1 MVINEDLREFIKL
14 LNANQVKYLVVGGYA
29 VAFYGYPRYTKD
41 LDFWLW
47 IDRENA
53 EKTVKTLAD
62 FGFASLALTPDDFL
76 NPDNIIQLGHPP
88 NRIDLITQISGV
100 AFEPCY
106 DNRQEVD
113 FEGIRVN
120 FISLDDLIANKKAS
134 GRLQD
139 KVDTEKLQ
147 KVKNRRKQKK

>member
-1 MVINEDLREFIKL
+1 MVINEDLKEFIKL

-29 VAFYGYPRYTKD
+29 VAFHGYPRYTKD

-53 EKTVKTLAD
+53 EKTVKTLTD
-62 FGFASLALTPDDFL
+62 FGFASLALTADDFL
-76 NPDNIIQLGHPP
+76 NPENIIQLGHPP

-106 DNRQEVD
+106 ANRQEVD
-113 FEGIRVN
+113 FEGVMVN
-120 FISLDDLIANKKAS
+120 FISIDDLIANKKAS

-147 KVKNRRKQKK
+147 KAKIRRNKKK